1 VAKSTVK
8 FQPTPNPN
16 ALKCEV
22 EAPIPPLKGRSGPR
36 SYAKAAD
43 VSGDPLAQAILS
55 IEGVVNVLISDKWL
69 TVNREPQAEW
79 KPIKSAIQTVLRKFG
94 EPASDAVSEGS
105 KDA

>member
-1 VAKSTVK
+1 MAKSTVK
-8 FQPTPNPN
+8 FQTTPNPN

-22 EAPIPPLKGRSGPR
+22 ESPIPQIKGRTGPR
-36 SYAKAAD
+36 SYAKTAD

-55 IEGVVNVLISDKWL
+55 IQGVVNVLISEKWL
-69 TVNREPQAEW
+69 TVNREPEAEW

-94 EPASDAVSEGS
+94 DPGSENGGEGS